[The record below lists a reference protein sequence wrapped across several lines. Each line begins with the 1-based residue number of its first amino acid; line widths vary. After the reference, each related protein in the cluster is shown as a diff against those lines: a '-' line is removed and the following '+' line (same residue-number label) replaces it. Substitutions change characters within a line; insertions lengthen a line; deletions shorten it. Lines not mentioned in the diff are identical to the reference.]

1 VNAAARSI
9 AGGAGAGSNRIAPIL
24 RVVEH
29 HLLVYR
35 RTWRGTVF
43 STILNPLLF
52 LAAIGVGLGT
62 FIDQAN
68 PEGVGGVPYLV
79 FLAPGLLA
87 GQAMNTAAFESTYP
101 VMAGIRWLKT
111 YVAMI
116 LAPLSPWHIAVG
128 QLAWVALRLLF
139 GSAVFLVIMVAF
151 GATDVP
157 HAVAILPVAVLT
169 GLAFAAPI
177 QAFSATR
184 KTDNAFAAL
193 FRFVITP
200 MFIFS
205 GSFFPVSQL
214 PDVVEWVAY
223 LTPLWHGVALSR
235 AIAIESFDPA
245 VALVNVAVLLAFT
258 AVGVLASVPT
268 FRRTLTV

>member
-1 VNAAARSI
+1 MTAPTAAAKDR
-9 AGGAGAGSNRIAPIL
+9 AGPGRRRLVPIL

-29 HLLVYR
+29 HLMVYR

-43 STILNPLLF
+43 STVLNPILF
-52 LAAIGVGLGT
+52 LAAIGVGLGS
-62 FIDQAN
+62 FVDQAN
-68 PEGVGGVPYLV
+68 PAGVGGVPYLV

-87 GQAMNTAAFESTYP
+87 GQAMNTGTFESTYP

-116 LAPLSPWHIAVG
+116 LAPLSPWHVAFG
-128 QLAWVALRLLF
+128 QLAWVGLRLVF
-139 GSAVFLVIMVAF
+139 GAIVFLVVMVGF
-151 GATDVP
+151 GATDIP
-157 HAVAILPVAVLT
+157 HAVAMLPVAVLT

-177 QAFSATR
+177 QAFAATR
-184 KTDNAFAAL
+184 TTDNAFAAL

-205 GSFFPVSQL
+205 GTFFPITQL
-214 PDVVEWVAY
+214 PDVIEWIAY

-235 AIAIESFDPA
+235 AIAIDMVDPGLAA
-245 VALVNVAVLLAFT
+245 VNLL
-258 AVGVLASVPT
+258 VLATYIVVGLAASVRT
-268 FRRTLTV
+268 FTRKLAE